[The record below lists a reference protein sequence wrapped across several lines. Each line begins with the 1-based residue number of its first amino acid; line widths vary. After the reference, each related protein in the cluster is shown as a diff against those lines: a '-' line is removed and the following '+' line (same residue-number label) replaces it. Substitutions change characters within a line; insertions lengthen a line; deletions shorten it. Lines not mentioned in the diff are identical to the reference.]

1 MQKTHMFYAPI
12 VLDRDFPIR
21 PPGFSKPPEFAHV
34 HNCFEI
40 GFCRSGSGGI
50 FQIEKKIYSCAPG
63 CAVFINN
70 KEYHQLSN
78 STPEN
83 SEWDFIN
90 LDPAALLMGW
100 IPPEEGMFDLENLS
114 GAGFRNVYSEDDAPD
129 LIKLVELLIREMKK
143 DERRSPS
150 CVRALVWAI
159 FTKLNEFAPAPGEEQ
174 HRDTDKICRL
184 YPALNHISRF
194 YARQLDIPTLAGLC
208 GMGITAFR
216 RNFRESIG
224 MLPLEYINT
233 YRLKAAA
240 TLLKN
245 TSNQVIEIAGQT
257 GFPTLS
263 HFNRLFKSY
272 YACSPLAYRKRGR
285 KSSAERP
292 CRKSAK

>member
-1 MQKTHMFYAPI
+1 MQKKHIFYDSIA
-12 VLDRDFPIR
+12 LDEDFPIR
-21 PPGFSKPPEFAHV
+21 PPAFSKPPEFAHV

-40 GFCRSGSGGI
+40 GFCRSGSGGV

-100 IPPEEGMFDLENLS
+100 IPPEERMFDLEKLS
-114 GAGFRNVYSEDDAPD
+114 GSGFRNVYSESDFPE
-129 LIKLVELLIREMKK
+129 LVGLVKLLIGEMK
-143 DERRSPS
+143 DPVRRSPS

-159 FTKLNEFAPAPGEEQ
+159 FTKLGEFAPAPKNER
-174 HRDTDKICRL
+174 HRDADKLRRL
-184 YPALNHISRF
+184 YPALEHISRF
-194 YARQLDIPTLAGLC
+194 YARQLDIPTLAALC
-208 GMGITAFR
+208 SMGITAFR
-216 RNFRESIG
+216 KNFRDAVG

-240 TLLKN
+240 TLLQN
-245 TSNQVIEIAGQT
+245 TSKQVIEIAERT

-263 HFNRLFKSY
+263 HFNRLFKAY
-272 YACSPLAYRKRGR
+272 YGCSPLVYRRWNRDK
-285 KSSAERP
+285 AP
-292 CRKSAK
+292 AKTGSGE

>member
-1 MQKTHMFYAPI
+1 MQKTHMFYEPI
-12 VLDRDFPIR
+12 ALDGDFPIR

-70 KEYHQLSN
+70 REYHQLSDA
-78 STPEN
+78 TPEN

-100 IPPEEGMFDLENLS
+100 IPPEERMFDLENLS
-114 GAGFRNVYSEDDAPD
+114 GSHFRNVYSKDDAPD
-129 LIKLVELLIREMKK
+129 LIELVELLIREMKK
-143 DERRSPS
+143 DDRRSPS
-150 CVRALVWAI
+150 YVRALVWAI
-159 FTKLNEFAPAPGEEQ
+159 FTKLNQFAPAPGEERR
-174 HRDTDKICRL
+174 RDTDRICRL

-194 YARQLDIPTLAGLC
+194 YAHQLDIPTLAGLC
-208 GMGITAFR
+208 GMGVTAFR

-245 TSNQVIEIAGQT
+245 TSKQVIEIAGQT

-263 HFNRLFKSY
+263 HFNRLFKAY
-272 YACSPLAYRKRGR
+272 YGCSPLACRNRDRRPEPGKYRG
-285 KSSAERP
+285 
-292 CRKSAK
+292 